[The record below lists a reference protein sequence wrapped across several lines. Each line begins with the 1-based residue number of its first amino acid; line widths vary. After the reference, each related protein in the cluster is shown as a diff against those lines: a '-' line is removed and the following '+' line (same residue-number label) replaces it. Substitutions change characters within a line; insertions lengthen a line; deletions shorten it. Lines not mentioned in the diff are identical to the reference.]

1 MLYNIGEEVKK
12 MSNGK
17 VEDMLSQLIK
27 MVGTIQVELHEVK
40 QDVQGVKQEL
50 QEVKQGQQEM
60 QSKIQEIETK
70 SENRHKE
77 ILERFKDLETDQD
90 FIWEKTAR
98 NEREIANLKSRF
110 S

>member
-1 MLYNIGEEVKK
+1 MLYNIAEEVKN

-17 VEDMLSQLIK
+17 VEDMLLQLIK
-27 MVGTIQVELHEVK
+27 MVGTIQAELHEMK
-40 QDVQGVKQEL
+40 
-50 QEVKQGQQEM
+50 QEM
-60 QSKIQEIETK
+60 QEMKQNHQEMEIK

-98 NEREIANLKSRF
+98 NERELANLKSRF